1 MAETDRLIAER
12 YRLLERIGAG
22 AMGVVWKAE
31 DQRLDRVV
39 ALKELI
45 LPHAMDDPGAA
56 DLIADASARA
66 MREGRIAARLTHP
79 SAITVFDVVTDNDRP
94 VLVMEYLPSTSLAE
108 VLGRRE
114 RLGAEEVAAIGAQIA
129 AALAAAHESEI
140 VHRDVKPANVL
151 MSDDGVAKL
160 SDFGI
165 SRAAGDGT
173 LTATGVVAGTP
184 AYFAPEVARGEDA
197 DSRSDVFSLG
207 ATMYHA
213 VEGAPPFGVG
223 DNQIAL
229 LYRVATGEFPPPAH
243 AGPLHGLLLRMLDTD
258 PAARPA
264 MSAVA
269 AELALITEAKTVQI
283 APAVPEGGNRRFRL
297 ILVLCVVVLLVAG
310 GVVAVVLM
318 NRGEQTPEVPPV
330 AQSTSQPAPPPP
342 PPPAPESSASPPS
355 SSAPPS
361 SSPAP
366 PPPDPGQAV
375 SDYYALLPGNLE
387 TAYGLLSDRMKQDR
401 APSFGSYSAFW
412 GQMSSVQVS
421 DISVSGTTV
430 TASIVYTRSGGGTE
444 RERHTYTLVQS
455 GGKWLI
461 DSQR

>member
-1 MAETDRLIAER
+1 MIAER
-12 YRLLERIGAG
+12 YQLLERIGAG

-45 LPHAMDDPGAA
+45 LPHTPGAPDA
-56 DLIADASARA
+56 AGLVAEASARA
-66 MREGRIAARLTHP
+66 MREGRIAAKLTHP

-108 VLGRRE
+108 VLARRG

-129 AALAAAHESEI
+129 AALAAAHESGI

-229 LYRVATGEFPPPAH
+229 LYRVATGEFPPPEH
-243 AGPLHGLLLRMLDTD
+243 AGPLHGLLTRMLDAD
-258 PAARPA
+258 PAARPEMA
-264 MSAVA
+264 AVA
-269 AELALITEAKTVQI
+269 AELALITEAKTVQL
-283 APAVPEGGNRRFRL
+283 APAAVPEGGRSRLRL
-297 ILVLCVVVLLVAG
+297 ILAVCVVVLLIAG

-318 NRGEQTPEVPPV
+318 NRGGETPEVPPV
-330 AQSTSQPAPPPP
+330 AQSTPQPAPPPP
-342 PPPAPESSASPPS
+342 PPAPETSASTPPPSSAPPAS
-355 SSAPPS
+355 SSAPPD
-361 SSPAP
+361 PAEALRT
-366 PPPDPGQAV
+366 AV

-387 TAYGLLSDRMKQDR
+387 TAYGLLSDRMKQAR
-401 APSFGSYSAFW
+401 APSFGSYAAFW
-412 GQMSSVQVS
+412 GQMSAVQVS
-421 DISVSGTTV
+421 DISVTGNNTV
-430 TASIVYTRSGGGTE
+430 SATVVYTRSGGGTE
-444 RERHTYTLVQS
+444 RERHTYTLVPS

-461 DSQR
+461 DSQQ

>member
-56 DLIADASARA
+56 DLVADASARA

-108 VLGRRE
+108 VLARRE

-129 AALAAAHESEI
+129 AALAAAHESGI

-165 SRAAGDGT
+165 SRASGDGT

-229 LYRVATGEFPPPAH
+229 LYRVSTGEFPPPEH
-243 AGPLHGLLLRMLDTD
+243 AGPLHGLLLRMLDAD
-258 PAARPA
+258 PAERPA
-264 MSAVA
+264 MTTVA

-283 APAVPEGGNRRFRL
+283 APAVTEDGGRRFRL
-297 ILVLCVVVLLVAG
+297 VLVICVVVLLVAG

-318 NRGEQTPEVPPV
+318 NRGERTPEVPPV

-342 PPPAPESSASPPS
+342 PAPASSASPPS

-361 SSPAP
+361 SA
-366 PPPDPGQAV
+366 PPDPAQALEAAV
-375 SDYYALLPGNLE
+375 RDYYALLPGNLE
-387 TAYGLLSDRMKQDR
+387 TAYSLLSDRMKQER
-401 APSFGSYSAFW
+401 APSFGSYSGFW

-421 DISVSGTTV
+421 DINAVGTNTV
-430 TASIVYTRSGGGTE
+430 TASIVYTKAGGGTE